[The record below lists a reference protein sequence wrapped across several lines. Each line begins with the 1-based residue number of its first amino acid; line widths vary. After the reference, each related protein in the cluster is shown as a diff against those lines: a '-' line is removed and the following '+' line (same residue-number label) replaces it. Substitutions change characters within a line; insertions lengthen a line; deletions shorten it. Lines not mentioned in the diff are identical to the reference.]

1 MEDNPT
7 NRKKLNVLLQRIDA
21 EITLGSFDYGK
32 YFPSSKLKDRFD
44 KIEERERASTEYFS
58 SPVSPKF
65 EEFVSIWLSEM
76 KVTWSKGH
84 YMDVA
89 GVIDKYLLPTF
100 GHKKLVPLKKDRS
113 YSFARF

>member
-1 MEDNPT
+1 
-7 NRKKLNVLLQRIDA
+7 
-21 EITLGSFDYGK
+21 
-32 YFPSSKLKDRFD
+32 
-44 KIEERERASTEYFS
+44 
-58 SPVSPKF
+58 
-65 EEFVSIWLSEM
+65 M